1 MLVLYHDWDAF
12 CCVKVRFCLAE
23 KQLAWT
29 SRRVDLQKME
39 QLTPA
44 YLAVNPKGLV
54 PALIHDG
61 VVLTESSVINEYLDE
76 LSPEHP
82 LVPEAPLDRARM
94 RLWVKFQEDVLHPSV
109 KAPTYQLMLRRA
121 FALMPS
127 SLLEERIAQAPSAE
141 KAAMLRK
148 AASAGAP
155 DLAEVEAARARMQAA
170 LEQMEVQLAQSQ
182 WLAGASFS
190 LADIAAAPFIDRLE
204 ELGFVGMW
212 SNKPAVQRW
221 ISQVKARP
229 GYGAALPEAEQRIPE
244 PLSYSNS

>member
-12 CCVKVRFCLAE
+12 CCIKVRFCLAE
-23 KQLAWT
+23 KRLAWT
-29 SRRVDLQKME
+29 SRRIDLQTME
-39 QLTPA
+39 QLTPS
-44 YLAVNPKGLV
+44 YLAINPKGLV
-54 PALIHDG
+54 PALAHEG
-61 VVLTESSVINEYLDE
+61 ALLTESSVINEYLDE
-76 LSPEHP
+76 LSPAHP
-82 LVPEAPLDRARM
+82 LAPKTPLERARM

-121 FALMPS
+121 FASMPA
-127 SLLEERIAQAPSAE
+127 SLLEQRIALAPSAE

-148 AASAGAP
+148 AASAGTP

-170 LEQMEVQLAQSQ
+170 LQQMEVQLTRSQ

-212 SNKPAVQRW
+212 SNMPAVQRW

-229 GYGAALPEAEQRIPE
+229 GYAAALPDAKQRIPE
-244 PLSYSNS
+244 PLSI